1 MHDGYQETETD
12 RARDERAYEDAM
24 EERDRIESRDAF
36 SDAPA
41 ATKEA
46 A

>member
-1 MHDGYQETETD
+1 MYDGYQDTETD
-12 RARDERAYEDAM
+12 RARDERAYEEAM
-24 EERDRIESRDAF
+24 EERDRRESRDAF
-36 SDAPA
+36 SYEPT